1 MRDTCNRCRPI
12 NKGVHTPKIIGKIC
26 ASASGTS
33 TLQSFYHTAIRSASY
48 KQSYKDCSAV
58 SFTITWNENS
68 PNITFGTREVFGN
81 YQNCMCAFQTLAQ
94 SKPIR
99 CTKNENKKKQQGT
112 VTSTHKVCQQHSVQK
127 QASKCTNRKKLKPT
141 KASLIMKSDL
151 HSCSVFRRGDSCTTD
166 YREICW
172 THVIR
177 NHFVVQWHLQ
187 HRARKRE
194 RSGVLDTRCS
204 TSHTKRLCTLATW
217 GKQRHIPA
225 CPHEDLVRQ
234 LMKSS
239 GPMEEAKRTVCCQ
252 HPCDRWPADQ
262 REERSRITSASWRL
276 RLSTH

>member
-1 MRDTCNRCRPI
+1 M
-12 NKGVHTPKIIGKIC
+12 KI
-26 ASASGTS
+26 
-33 TLQSFYHTAIRSASY
+33 
-48 KQSYKDCSAV
+48 
-58 SFTITWNENS
+58 
-68 PNITFGTREVFGN
+68 
-81 YQNCMCAFQTLAQ
+81 
-94 SKPIR
+94 
-99 CTKNENKKKQQGT
+99 KKKQQGT

-127 QASKCTNRKKLKPT
+127 QASRCTNRKKLKPT